1 VPSNVKT
8 RRRSNSVKIWSKR
21 AAGVG
26 AIIGG
31 LLVAGS
37 VAANAADLPLASSLP
52 LVGNGQQQQAAP
64 AVPANMAVPQVGN
77 SKAARPKHAVTHQ
90 KAEVSRARPGY
101 GDDTHGDDPSVVVG
115 NGSGN
120 KNIVSTGNTNVNAPV
135 NVCGNPVNA
144 PLGIAAAAQCDNEQN
159 NVSAGSA
166 GADGSDGPSVV
177 VGDGSGLDTETLLGN
192 TNTNTPTNTCGNP
205 ESNGGLLTGSQCRN
219 RQNNVSVGHAS

>member
-1 VPSNVKT
+1 M
-8 RRRSNSVKIWSKR
+8 KIWSKR

-64 AVPANMAVPQVGN
+64 AVPAKMAIPQVGN
-77 SKAARPKHAVTHQ
+77 SKAAGPKHAVTNQ
-90 KAEVSRARPGY
+90 KAEVSKARPGY
-101 GDDTHGDDPSVVVG
+101 GDDRHGDDSSVVVG

-120 KNIVSTGNTNVNAPV
+120 KTIVGTGNTSVNAPV
-135 NVCGNPVNA
+135 NACGNAINS

-159 NVSAGSA
+159 SVSAGSA
-166 GADGSDGPSVV
+166 DTGGSDGPSVV

-192 TNTNTPTNTCGNP
+192 TDTNTPVNTCGNS
-205 ESNGGLLTGSQCRN
+205 ETGGGLLAGAQCQN
-219 RQNNVSVGHAS
+219 RQNHLAAGHAG

>member
-1 VPSNVKT
+1 M
-8 RRRSNSVKIWSKR
+8 KIWTKR

-37 VAANAADLPLASSLP
+37 VAANAADLPLVNSLP
-52 LVGNGQQQQAAP
+52 LVGNGQQQQQAA
-64 AVPANMAVPQVGN
+64 AVPEHVATPQMER
-77 SKAARPKHAVTHQ
+77 SKAAPKHASTAQ
-90 KAEVSRARPGY
+90 KATVSKGAHPGY
-101 GDDTHGDDPSVVVG
+101 SGDRHGDGGDDPSVVLG

-120 KNIVSTGNTNVNAPV
+120 KTIVSTGNTNVNAPV

-144 PLGIAAAAQCDNEQN
+144 PLGTVAAAQCDNEQN

-166 GADGSDGPSVV
+166 DADGSDGPSVV
-177 VGDGSGLDTETLLGN
+177 VGDGSGLDSETLLGN
-192 TNTNTPTNTCGNP
+192 TSTNTPTNTCGNP

-219 RQNNVSVGHAS
+219 RQNNVAVGHAG